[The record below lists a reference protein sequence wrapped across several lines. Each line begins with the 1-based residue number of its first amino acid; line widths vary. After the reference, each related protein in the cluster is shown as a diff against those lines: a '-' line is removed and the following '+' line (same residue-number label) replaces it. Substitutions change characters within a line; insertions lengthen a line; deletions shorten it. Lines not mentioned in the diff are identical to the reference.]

1 MACGYPSLRAGCPA
15 ATGSGHPSDGT
26 EVRELLAAAC
36 CRVNPGS
43 PAEVERSRFLPQTP
57 LGAWALPAELPMLAG
72 AGTARGDLAKAAMP
86 RHGSAGSR
94 EGIKE
99 GRCRHLLAPPAVT
112 PPRWQGARPPAP
124 GHATLRGAGSKC
136 GDEGRLLVVMPVPA
150 GKCHHASA
158 QWLRRLP
165 GTPGRVGMGGQR
177 ATWRIPLTPF
187 FPGLKPGPSD
197 A

>member
-1 MACGYPSLRAGCPA
+1 MASGYPSLCAGCPA
-15 ATGSGHPSDGT
+15 AAGPGHPSDGT

-36 CRVNPGS
+36 CRVTPGR
-43 PAEVERSRFLPQTP
+43 PAEVERSPFPTTNTAGG
-57 LGAWALPAELPMLAG
+57 LGTASRATDARR
-72 AGTARGDLAKAAMP
+72 AGTARGDLAEAAMP
-86 RHGSAGSR
+86 RRGSAGGR

-124 GHATLRGAGSKC
+124 GHATLRGAGSER
-136 GDEGRLLVVMPVPA
+136 GDEGRLLGVMPVPA
-150 GKCHHASA
+150 GKCHRASA

-177 ATWRIPLTPF
+177 ATWRVPLTPF